1 MTETPLVSIGM
12 PVFNSEK
19 TLATAIRSI
28 LNQTYGDWELLIVD
42 DGSTDRG
49 LQIAQGFH
57 DARIRVIPGGERRGI
72 AARLNQLI
80 EASRGKYFARMD
92 GDDLAFPARIERQ
105 VSYLETHPEIDL
117 LGAAVI
123 VFRNDGSVAGRL
135 PVQQSHAAIC
145 ARPWSGFYLPHP
157 TWMGRRAWF
166 ARHGYDASAS
176 GAEDQ
181 HLLFRTY
188 QTSRFA
194 CLPEILLGYRE
205 DSRSLKRMLARR
217 YVFLRT
223 LLRNAIENGTYG
235 IAVKLVAAQVAK
247 AGADV
252 LNLFFGIKGLRNR
265 LLEVDSVTRETWA
278 DMWRMG
284 DGTKAGH
291 L

>member
-19 TLATAIRSI
+19 TLAPAIRSI
-28 LNQTYGDWELLIVD
+28 LNQTYRDWELLIVD
-42 DGSTDRG
+42 DGSTDRS

-80 EASRGKYFARMD
+80 EAGRGKYFARMD
-92 GDDLAFPARIERQ
+92 GDDLAFPARVERQ
-105 VSYLETHPEIDL
+105 VSHLEAHPEVDL

-123 VFRNDGSVAGRL
+123 VFRNDGSLAGRL
-135 PVQQSHAAIC
+135 PVNQSHDSIC

-181 HLLFRTY
+181 YLLFRTY

-205 DSRSLKRMLARR
+205 DSRSLKRMLTRR
-217 YVFLRT
+217 YVFLST
-223 LLRNAIENGTYG
+223 LLRHAIGNGAYG
-235 IAVKLVAAQVAK
+235 IAARLLVTQVAK

-252 LNLFFGIKGLRNR
+252 LNLVFGIKRMRNQ
-265 LLEVDSVTRETWA
+265 LLEVDSVTREIWA
-278 DMWRMG
+278 DVWRMG
-284 DGTKAGH
+284 EDTRAGR

>member
-1 MTETPLVSIGM
+1 
-12 PVFNSEK
+12 
-19 TLATAIRSI
+19 
-28 LNQTYGDWELLIVD
+28 
-42 DGSTDRG
+42 
-49 LQIAQGFH
+49 
-57 DARIRVIPGGERRGI
+57 
-72 AARLNQLI
+72 
-80 EASRGKYFARMD
+80 MD

>member
-1 MTETPLVSIGM
+1 
-12 PVFNSEK
+12 
-19 TLATAIRSI
+19 
-28 LNQTYGDWELLIVD
+28 
-42 DGSTDRG
+42 
-49 LQIAQGFH
+49 
-57 DARIRVIPGGERRGI
+57 
-72 AARLNQLI
+72 
-80 EASRGKYFARMD
+80 
-92 GDDLAFPARIERQ
+92 
-105 VSYLETHPEIDL
+105 
-117 LGAAVI
+117 
-123 VFRNDGSVAGRL
+123 
-135 PVQQSHAAIC
+135 
-145 ARPWSGFYLPHP
+145 
-157 TWMGRRAWF
+157 MGRRAWF
-166 ARHGYDASAS
+166 ARHGYDESAS

>member
-1 MTETPLVSIGM
+1 MTETPVVSIGL

-28 LNQTYGDWELLIVD
+28 LNQTYRDWEFLIVD
-42 DGSTDRG
+42 DGSTDSS

-57 DARIRVIPGGERRGI
+57 DARIRVIPGGQRRGI

-92 GDDLAFPARIERQ
+92 GDDLAFPVRIERQ
-105 VSYLETHPEIDL
+105 VAYLEAHPEIDL

-135 PVQQSHAAIC
+135 PVKQSHAAIC

-166 ARHGYDASAS
+166 ARHGYDESAS

-223 LLRNAIENGTYG
+223 LLRNAIENRTYG
-235 IAVKLVAAQVAK
+235 IAAKLLVTQVVK

-252 LNLFFGIKGLRNR
+252 LNLFFGIKRLRNQ
-265 LLEVDSVTRETWA
+265 LLEVDSVTREIWA

-284 DGTKAGH
+284 NGTKAGR